1 MISSRQLSFVTAR
14 LAVGMS
20 MFGHGLV
27 RLPKLSG
34 FSNWM
39 AGQFQKSM
47 LPDFIITPFSYMLP
61 VAEFIV
67 GTLLLLGL
75 FTRQALTAG
84 ALVMISLI
92 FGSTMIESWDALPS
106 QLIHTAFF
114 SILLSFEKQYNAI
127 AVDKILERNRLQINK

>member
-1 MISSRQLSFVTAR
+1 
-14 LAVGMS
+14 
-20 MFGHGLV
+20 
-27 RLPKLSG
+27 
-34 FSNWM
+34 
-39 AGQFQKSM
+39 
-47 LPDFIITPFSYMLP
+47 MLP